1 MADRYEDT
9 ELQINNYD
17 KPKICLGSPQD
28 IDYGVIRHRGASMFA
43 PLFFSKKKKKIICYE
58 HYHL

>member
-28 IDYGVIRHRGASMFA
+28 IDYGVIRHRGATMFA
-43 PLFFSKKKKKIICYE
+43 PLFFLKRKKR
-58 HYHL
+58 